1 MRKLL
6 VLTVALLFV
15 LSGAVMAEGHEYT
28 GYFDNPFD
36 LGIHDEN
43 GDISEEDWDFY
54 YQGYYESQDDGIVFY
69 NDASTDDK
77 YVNLDDI
84 NRENVNLDGDGG
96 KFGSNQEYQAVE
108 VEMPAYAYIPCFLEI
123 KVTGNLGTTSVASFG
138 PQAEGTM
145 ATKSAEIYNIT
156 FDNEVGGFV
165 DSDWNSLGYG
175 QNVEFD
181 LQEELDAFIR
191 GCDVFAVEVMSNAD
205 YRYAV
210 AGSALE
216 GPGDA
221 TLDMYMR
228 THVGLDGDWEDT
240 EAHFTGNTVEEEY
253 AMEDI
258 DAGTESLFVHDFKVP
273 FDATSTH
280 GEYSGAVY
288 FRAATI

>member
-1 MRKLL
+1 MRKML

-15 LSGAVMAEGHEYT
+15 LSGAVVAEEHLYT

-36 LGIHDEN
+36 SDAGLN
-43 GDISEEDWDFY
+43 PDIDY
-54 YQGYYESQDDGIVFY
+54 YQGYFESEDDGIVYY
-69 NDASTDDK
+69 NEAGEVH
-77 YVNLDDI
+77 VNLEDI
-84 NRENVNLDGDGG
+84 NRTGVNLDGENNG
-96 KFGSNQEYQAVE
+96 KFGGRSEYQAVE
-108 VEMPAYAYIPCFLEI
+108 IEMPLFAYIPCFLEI

-138 PQAEGTM
+138 PQEEGSI
-145 ATKSAEIYNIT
+145 ASRSADIYNIT

-165 DSDWNSLGYG
+165 DSNWDSLGYG
-175 QNVEFD
+175 ENVEFN
-181 LQEELDAFIR
+181 LQEDYDAFIR
-191 GCDVFAVEVMSNAD
+191 GCDVFAVEVMGNAD

-210 AGSALE
+210 AGSALV
-216 GPGDA
+216 GPGEA

-228 THVGLDGDWEDT
+228 THVGSDGDWLPT

-253 AMEDI
+253 AVEDI

-280 GEYSGAVY
+280 GEYTGSVY